1 MLKLLIGNILDRY
14 VFMNRPNWKKM
25 TVGDLCDTISD
36 TYCRNDTEVVL
47 INTSDVLEGK
57 VLNHNRVEN
66 KRLKGQFK
74 KTFKKDDIL
83 YSEIRPANKRYA
95 FVDFEDTKQYIASTK
110 LMVLRAKKERVLPRF
125 LFSFLTSNKVLS
137 ELQLLA
143 ETRSGTFP
151 QITYSSE
158 LATMPIF
165 VPDFSTQEKIVGIL
179 DNIEEK
185 IRNNSCINDNLVQQ
199 ALALY
204 REMFINTSNTQRK
217 TCKAQEF
224 FDIAIGKTPPRKE
237 HQWFSTNP
245 SDVTWVSI
253 SDMGSCGTY
262 ISKSSE
268 QLTAEAIKKF
278 NIKIIPDNTVI
289 LSFKLTVGR
298 VAITHGEMAT
308 NEAIAHFKTDN
319 PVFNE
324 YLYCYLKEFNYQTM
338 GSTSSI
344 ATAVN
349 SRIIKAMPFVVP
361 TNDEIAHFH
370 GLVGPM
376 FSQILVNQ
384 IENDHL
390 TELRNSLLPKL
401 MSGEIDVSDIEL

>member
-1 MLKLLIGNILDRY
+1 MSFDETSLYKIKTELPGVRRSLFDLAIWKNGLAFRKINFSENGVPIIKIAELNNGIG
-14 VFMNRPNWKKM
+14 
-25 TVGDLCDTISD
+25 S
-36 TYCRNDTEVVL
+36 
-47 INTSDVLEGK
+47 NTSFTKGNYDNSVRLCHDDLLFSWSGNPQTSIDIYRYQLNDGWLNQHIFK
-57 VLNHNRVEN
+57 VTANEELVS
-66 KRLKGQFK
+66 KDFLFYLLKYLKSHFIQ
-74 KTFKKDDIL
+74 
-83 YSEIRPANKRYA
+83 
-95 FVDFEDTKQYIASTK
+95 IASNKQTTGLGHVTIADLK
-110 LMVLRAKKERVLPRF
+110 RMSVVIPNKDIQ
-125 LFSFLTSNKVLS
+125 NKVV
-137 ELQLLA
+137 A
-143 ETRSGTFP
+143 FIKP
-151 QITYSSE
+151 IDDQIQ
-158 LATMPIF
+158 
-165 VPDFSTQEKIVGIL
+165 V
-179 DNIEEK
+179 
-185 IRNNSCINDNLVQQ
+185 NNEINKNLVQQ

-349 SRIIKAMPFVVP
+349 SKIIKAMPFVVP

>member
-1 MLKLLIGNILDRY
+1 MVKWEKHRLGDVIELIGGGTPKTSVPEYWNGGIPWLSVKDFNNDNRY
-14 VFMNRPNWKKM
+14 VYETEKSITQLGLEHSSTKM
-25 TVGDLCDTISD
+25 L
-36 TYCRNDTEVVL
+36 
-47 INTSDVLEGK
+47 
-57 VLNHNRVEN
+57 
-66 KRLKGQFK
+66 Q
-74 KTFKKDDIL
+74 KDDIIISARGTVGEMAMIPFPMAFNQSCYGVRGRNGLDQTFL
-83 YSEIRPANKRYA
+83 YYLIKNCISKLKKITHGSVFDTITRDTFDNITVSVPDKGTQNK
-95 FVDFEDTKQYIASTK
+95 IASMLSQYDDK
-110 LMVLRAKKERVLPRF
+110 IELNERI
-125 LFSFLTSNKVLS
+125 NK
-137 ELQLLA
+137 
-143 ETRSGTFP
+143 
-151 QITYSSE
+151 
-158 LATMPIF
+158 
-165 VPDFSTQEKIVGIL
+165 
-179 DNIEEK
+179 
-185 IRNNSCINDNLVQQ
+185 NLVQQ

-349 SRIIKAMPFVVP
+349 SKIIKAMPFVVP